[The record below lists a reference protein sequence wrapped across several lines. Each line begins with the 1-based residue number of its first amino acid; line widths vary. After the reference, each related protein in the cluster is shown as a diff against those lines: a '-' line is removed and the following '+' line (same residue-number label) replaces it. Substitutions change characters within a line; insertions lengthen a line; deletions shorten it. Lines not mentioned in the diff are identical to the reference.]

1 MGSLSINSLILSIG
15 VAFDAQLKA
24 ADNLFF
30 SAAVDFTDP
39 TRPQFG
45 GSVGTSSGAATELYS
60 TTDKG
65 TGYASPNNPVSGDPV
80 TVRQISTAEGPRYQ
94 ITDGNGREIKVESP
108 STNGQYRN
116 IPRYVVKSDGTIY
129 DVLAPKTTTGAGE
142 FGICNPNKLNGT
154 PAFDAPGTTPASNA
168 APNANGINI
177 THYARAVGRITFK
190 AKEGATLA
198 RAQDDLQRV
207 GSIVQLLTRLLESV
221 QDEAKG
227 FSSLIR

>member
-45 GSVGTSSGAATELYS
+45 GALGTSSGAATTLYS
-60 TTDKG
+60 TTDAG
-65 TGYASPNNPVSGDPV
+65 VGYASANNPVSGDPV

-94 ITDGNGREIKVESP
+94 ITDGNGREIKVESQA
-108 STNGQYRN
+108 TNGQYRN
-116 IPRYVVKSDGTIY
+116 IPRYIVKSDGVVY
-129 DVLAPKTTTGAGE
+129 DVLAPQTTTGAGQY
-142 FGICNPNKLNGT
+142 GICVPGNVNGT
-154 PAFDAPGTTPASNA
+154 PAYTTAAAAPGANA
-168 APNANGINI
+168 INI

>member
-39 TRPQFG
+39 TRPCFG
-45 GSVGTSSGAATELYS
+45 GSIGTSSGAATELYD
-60 TTDKG
+60 TTNKG
-65 TGYASPNNPVSGDPV
+65 VGYASANNPVSGDPV
-80 TVRQISTAEGPRYQ
+80 TIRQISTAEGPRYQ
-94 ITDGNGREIKVESP
+94 VTDGNGREIKVESQA
-108 STNGQYRN
+108 TNGQYRN
-116 IPRYVVKSDGTIY
+116 IPRYIVKSDGTVY
-129 DVLAPKTTTGAGE
+129 DVLAPRTASGAGE
-142 FGICNPNKLNGT
+142 YGICDPASINGT
-154 PAFDAPGTTPASNA
+154 PSLAT
-168 APNANGINI
+168 APNPNSITIN
-177 THYARAVGRITFK
+177 HYARAVGRITFK

-207 GSIVQLLTRLLESV
+207 GTIVQLLTRLLESV